1 MCIGAPSIP
10 ETPAVPERQAAKL
23 PDGGS
28 TADRTDQQL
37 ARRRALMATV
47 FTTPNGTMGVPTTT
61 TGTAGKTT
69 LG

>member
-1 MCIGAPSIP
+1 MCMGGTP
-10 ETPAVPERQAAKL
+10 EMPTVPERQAAKL

-28 TADRTDQQL
+28 ATNRDDQMA

-47 FTTPNGTMGVPTTT
+47 LTSNSGAMGSPSVSGAGTK
-61 TGTAGKTT
+61 AT

>member
-1 MCIGAPSIP
+1 MSAPKVP
-10 ETPAVPERQAAKL
+10 DTPAVPERQAAKL

-28 TADRTDQQL
+28 TADRTDQSL

-47 FTTPNGTMGVPTTT
+47 FTSPNGTMGVPTTT

>member
-1 MCIGAPSIP
+1 MGGTP
-10 ETPAVPERQAAKL
+10 EMPTVPERQAAKL

-28 TADRTDQQL
+28 ATNTDTQAA

-47 FTTPNGTMGVPTTT
+47 LTSNNGAIGMPSVSGA
-61 TGTAGKTT
+61 GTKAA